1 MSAVCDSCGSLL
13 NADGA
18 FCGNCGRVRTS
29 GPARVAGPR
38 SALIPAGA
46 EVTHDRW
53 ESASPRTARP
63 GPAAWESRTSATWRA
78 RPLVPDDNLAEADA
92 LAGQDLGRAWT
103 ETTGGARSGGR
114 LGRIG
119 VLGPAWLSAIAAVIV
134 ALTGAGFFAGRVS
147 APASPAAQPTK
158 IITKTGPA
166 APPVSPEASAASA
179 SPSGAGSTA
188 GNGTLLGSYS
198 FQLTNSYSA
207 PLGPTAPTQ
216 SQIVSGGTYDISYN
230 GDIYPGTNEKMVS
243 LPNGS
248 TPTYSACTTGTVFE
262 DSAPLTQ
269 GTTLCIIETSGRVAG
284 VTITSI
290 GSSSQYVVLKAT
302 LWKYVP

>member
-13 NADGA
+13 NVDSA

-29 GPARVAGPR
+29 GPARAAGRR

-46 EVTHDRW
+46 AVTNDRW
-53 ESASPRTARP
+53 ESASPRAARP
-63 GPAAWESRTSATWRA
+63 GPAY
-78 RPLVPDDNLAEADA
+78 A
-92 LAGQDLGRAWT
+92 LAGQDLGGTR
-103 ETTGGARSGGR
+103 TGTAGSAGSRGRR

-119 VLGPAWLSAIAAVIV
+119 ELGPAWISAIAAVIV

-158 IITKTGPA
+158 IITKTVPA
-166 APPVSPEASAASA
+166 APPVSPAASAASA
-179 SPSGAGSTA
+179 SPSGAGATA

-198 FQLTNSYSA
+198 FQLTNGYSA

-216 SQIVSGGTYDISYN
+216 AQIASGGTYDISYN
-230 GDIYPGTNEKMVS
+230 GGIYPGTNEKMVS

-262 DSAPLTQ
+262 DSASLTQ
-269 GTTLCIIETSGRVAG
+269 GTAFCIIETSGRVAG
-284 VTITSI
+284 VSIASI
-290 GSSSQYVVLKAT
+290 GSSSLYVVLKAT
-302 LWKYVP
+302 VWKYVP